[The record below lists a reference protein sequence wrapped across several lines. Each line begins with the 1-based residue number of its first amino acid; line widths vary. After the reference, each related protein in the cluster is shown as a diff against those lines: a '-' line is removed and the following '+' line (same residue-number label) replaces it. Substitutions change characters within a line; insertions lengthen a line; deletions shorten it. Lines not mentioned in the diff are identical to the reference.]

1 MTRIHRRTEQKKHL
15 NDLDNHD
22 GVLTHLEPDILECKV
37 KWALGRITMNKANGG
52 DGIEDEVFQILKD
65 DAVKELQLVC
75 QQIWKTQQ
83 WPQDSKMSIIILIPK
98 KVNAKEFPNY
108 CTVVLISHASTV
120 MLKILQVR
128 LQQYMN

>member
-1 MTRIHRRTEQKKHL
+1 
-15 NDLDNHD
+15 
-22 GVLTHLEPDILECKV
+22 
-37 KWALGRITMNKANGG
+37 MNKANGG

-65 DAVKELQLVC
+65 DDVKELPLVC

-108 CTVVLISHASTV
+108 CTVVLISHASKV
-120 MLKILQVR
+120 ILKILQAR
-128 LQQYMN
+128 LQQDVN

>member
-1 MTRIHRRTEQKKHL
+1 
-15 NDLDNHD
+15 
-22 GVLTHLEPDILECKV
+22 
-37 KWALGRITMNKANGG
+37 MNKANGG

-108 CTVVLISHASTV
+108 CTVVLISHASKV